1 MVLCIF
7 YSKDKSIIKTN
18 KDNQMKEFIPT
29 IILTLVVLYVLFVG
43 YSLWNSFTTIE
54 KIEEIFIETP
64 IIAEDEIRG

>member
-1 MVLCIF
+1 
-7 YSKDKSIIKTN
+7 
-18 KDNQMKEFIPT
+18 MKEFIPT